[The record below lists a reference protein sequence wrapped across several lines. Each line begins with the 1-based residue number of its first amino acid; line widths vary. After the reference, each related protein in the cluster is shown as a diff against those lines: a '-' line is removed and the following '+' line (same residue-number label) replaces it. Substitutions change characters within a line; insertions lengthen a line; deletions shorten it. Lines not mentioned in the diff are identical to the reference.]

1 MSLRDLFRRSF
12 RRPGLAAV
20 ASLLVLS
27 GACAHRS
34 PDLTVRGAYQFE
46 DGRLMTVSPSEGP
59 TLRYRDLESG
69 RSQRLY
75 PAAAPRAYQTGP
87 GWASPSPVELEV
99 RFHETGPQVSGLE
112 WQPKDGALQRA
123 EKLRLREEP
132 IRFRSGNLTLSGRLV
147 LPPGDGPHPAI
158 VLVHGS
164 ERDAATLFYHEP
176 YIFAA
181 QGIAAFVYDK
191 RGTGGSEGKFVMNFS
206 KLADDAVA
214 AVEEVRR
221 HPAVDPARVGLCGS
235 SQGGWIAPLAATR
248 SDAVRFVLVR
258 YGLSEPPA
266 QEDRDQAFNDLRA
279 AGHGED
285 VLRQADELVAAVH
298 GVLRTR
304 FEGGWKELKQAR
316 RKFRDEP
323 WLDDMQGEVS
333 GDFARRPLW
342 LLRTYGRFRLNRI
355 ELDWFYDSIP
365 VLEKMDVPLFWM
377 IAGKDEEAPP
387 EATLATLQRL
397 RSAGRPVEIEVFPD
411 ADHGILEFEVKDGER
426 VPTRYAPGYF
436 RSQVDWV
443 RKQVGLQP

>member
-1 MSLRDLFRRSF
+1 MSARDLFRRLGF
-12 RRPGLAAV
+12 TAAV
-20 ASLLVLS
+20 SLFALS
-27 GACAHRS
+27 TACAHRS
-34 PDLTVRGAYQFE
+34 PDLTVRGAYQFQ
-46 DGRLMTVSPSEGP
+46 DGRLMTVAPSEGDI
-59 TLRYRDLESG
+59 LRYRDLESG

-75 PAAAPRAYQTGP
+75 PAAAPRTYQTGP

-99 RFHETGPQVSGLE
+99 RFQGTGPEVSGLE
-112 WQPKDGALQRA
+112 WQPKDGTPESTERA
-123 EKLRLREEP
+123 EKLPLREVP
-132 IRFRSGNLTLSGRLV
+132 LRFRSGDLTLSGRLV
-147 LPPGDGPHPAI
+147 LPAGEGPHPAV

-164 ERDAATLFYHEP
+164 ERTAATVYYHEP
-176 YIFAA
+176 YVFAS

-206 KLADDAVA
+206 KLADDALA

-266 QEDRDQAFNDLRA
+266 QEDRNQALNDLRA

-298 GVLRTR
+298 GVLRTGLD
-304 FEGGWKELKQAR
+304 GGWKELKQAR
-316 RKFRDEP
+316 RRYKGQP
-323 WLDDMQGEVS
+323 WLKDLQGEVS
-333 GDFARRPLW
+333 GEFIRYPIW

-355 ELDWFYDSIP
+355 ELDWFYDPVP
-365 VLEKMDVPLFWM
+365 VLEKVDVPLLWM
-377 IAGKDEEAPP
+377 IGGKDEEAPP

-397 RSAGRPVEIEVFPD
+397 RAAGRPVEVEVFPD

-426 VPTRYAPGYF
+426 IPTRYAPGYF
-436 RSQVDWV
+436 PSQVEWV
-443 RKQVGLQP
+443 RRQVGLQP